1 MITEP
6 TVSDRRIVTNMTN
19 SRNIKKSSN
28 FQHEKKKKDR
38 FQKLLNSN
46 LEVDSQH
53 NPKVKH

>member
-28 FQHEKKKKDR
+28 FQHEKKKKGQIPEITEQQ
-38 FQKLLNSN
+38 FGG
-46 LEVDSQH
+46 
-53 NPKVKH
+53 